1 MGVKSSLWQVR
12 IAHCALYSSII
23 SPGAYAW
30 VGLDGLSHHLD
41 VFSRPPSSS
50 VARVSFIPVQ
60 TGSMISIL
68 SHIVPDGSFCWR
80 LPLGELHPKSLLNF
94 HETSC
99 FLVSSYQEYSLLN
112 CQLYHVWKACE
123 VCLCQEQPLLKLLC
137 NHRPNM

>member
-12 IAHCALYSSII
+12 IALCAWYSSII

-68 SHIVPDGSFCWR
+68 SHIVPDGSFYLEAASR
-80 LPLGELHPKSLLNF
+80 GTAPEKPLELPRNFLFPGIELPGILSA
-94 HETSC
+94 
-99 FLVSSYQEYSLLN
+99 
-112 CQLYHVWKACE
+112 QLSTVP
-123 VCLCQEQPLLKLLC
+123 CLES
-137 NHRPNM
+137 M